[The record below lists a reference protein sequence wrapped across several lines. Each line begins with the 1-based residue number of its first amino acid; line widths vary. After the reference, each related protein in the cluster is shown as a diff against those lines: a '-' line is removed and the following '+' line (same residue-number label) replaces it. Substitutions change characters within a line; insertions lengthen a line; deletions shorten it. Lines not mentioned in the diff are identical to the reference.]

1 MNLALEVKDLYNEN
15 DKTLIK
21 ETIQHRDAC
30 THTHTKPIQTHI
42 HSYKITCIN
51 THTYIL
57 MYTYKT
63 RPCLGTKNINNVK
76 MTMPH
81 KMSYKSSR
89 QPQPEQDTT
98 DCFQIG
104 ELS

>member
-21 ETIQHRDAC
+21 ETIQQRDAC
-30 THTHTKPIQTHI
+30 THTHTQHIQTYI
-42 HSYKITCIN
+42 HSYKITYIN
-51 THTYIL
+51 TNTYIL
-57 MYTYKT
+57 MHTYKT

-81 KMSYKSSR
+81 KMSYKFKATSAR
-89 QPQPEQDTT
+89 TGHQ
-98 DCFQIG
+98 
-104 ELS
+104 